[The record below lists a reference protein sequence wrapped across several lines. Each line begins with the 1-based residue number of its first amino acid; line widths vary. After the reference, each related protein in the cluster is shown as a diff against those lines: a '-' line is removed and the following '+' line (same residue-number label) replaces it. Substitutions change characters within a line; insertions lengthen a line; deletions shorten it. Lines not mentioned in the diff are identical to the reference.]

1 MVRLTPEG
9 TLIVIKR
16 FSVKLPDGVHG
27 FPAGKEVRILS
38 EEANEFVVT
47 DGQTEGR
54 APKDHFTNN
63 IDEADKITGS
73 DRDRREAYE
82 KKVAELADG
91 RQAASEVLQQRQ
103 IELELTQ
110 LEHRSDMLRIKAQ
123 ELQLGQDKLNQRI
136 EAAKRQDGAAT
147 GRFDGM
153 TDLWE
158 LSERN
163 KRAISKNEEA
173 QAQLSLKIQKIRS
186 DLAAAEAAASIIRS
200 D

>member
-1 MVRLTPEG
+1 
-9 TLIVIKR
+9 
-16 FSVKLPDGVHG
+16 
-27 FPAGKEVRILS
+27 
-38 EEANEFVVT
+38 
-47 DGQTEGR
+47 
-54 APKDHFTNN
+54 
-63 IDEADKITGS
+63 
-73 DRDRREAYE
+73 
-82 KKVAELADG
+82 
-91 RQAASEVLQQRQ
+91 LQQRQ